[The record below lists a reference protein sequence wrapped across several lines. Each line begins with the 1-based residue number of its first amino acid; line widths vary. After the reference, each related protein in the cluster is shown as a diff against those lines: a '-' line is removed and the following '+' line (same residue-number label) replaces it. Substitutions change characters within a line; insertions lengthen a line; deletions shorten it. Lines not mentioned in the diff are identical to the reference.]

1 MLFYTADMERIGIR
15 ELNQNT
21 SRYIALAKAGE
32 TIEITERGQLVA
44 KLVPVE
50 RDISILDRMVANGD
64 VTPATRDWR
73 SLPALPRHDDGVN
86 VADLLAE
93 MRAEERW

>member
-1 MLFYTADMERIGIR
+1 MIRIGVR
-15 ELNQNT
+15 ELNQQT

-44 KLVPVE
+44 RLVPVE
-50 RDISILDRMVANGD
+50 RETSILDRMIARGD
-64 VTPATRDWR
+64 AIPATRDWH
-73 SLPALPRHDDGVN
+73 SLPPLPRHDDGVN

-93 MRAEERW
+93 MREEERW